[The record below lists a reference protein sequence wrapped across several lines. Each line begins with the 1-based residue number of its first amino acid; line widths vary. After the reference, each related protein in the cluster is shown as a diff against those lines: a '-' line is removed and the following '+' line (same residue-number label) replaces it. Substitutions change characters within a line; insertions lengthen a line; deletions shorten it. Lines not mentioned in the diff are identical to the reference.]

1 MGVQATGKVA
11 DGLSAETAGDEP
23 AAAVRGAAAT
33 DAYGGHFTSAK
44 GIGVWGIGLEGVHG
58 EATDEKHP
66 GVHGIGPGVGVY
78 GESTDATGVVGHS
91 THGYGVGATS
101 TNGAGLSA
109 SSGTT
114 PLILITNK
122 VGVVTMGEDQ
132 GLYAWGGEL
141 GGRFGGATGIEA
153 TGSGTSGE
161 GVHGHGSGTLAEG
174 VLGTS
179 DQATGVYGIASGTG
193 ANAIGVWG
201 QTAGTYGL
209 YTAQKVYAGGGCVGC
224 TFAQLARN
232 DGDGSLSVGDVVVI
246 VGIAPPLRGHP
257 TPRLGVRRATGGD
270 TGPRGVVQS
279 RVSVTTRPLP
289 GTGAG
294 DLVSAVD
301 MPVAVAGTV
310 GPGGDLL
317 VVLEGMARVLVGSD
331 GAPFRAGDGLVV
343 GAEGTAAAV
352 TPPEANI
359 ANPFAYALEPSPN
372 GGGLV
377 WALVRWR

>member
-1 MGVQATGKVA
+1 
-11 DGLSAETAGDEP
+11 
-23 AAAVRGAAAT
+23 VRGAAAT
-33 DAYGGHFTSAK
+33 DAYGGHFTSAE

-58 EATDEKHP
+58 QATDEKHP
-66 GVHGIGPGVGVY
+66 GVHGTGPGVGVF
-78 GESTDATGVVGHS
+78 GESVDATGVVGQS
-91 THGYGVGATS
+91 THGYGVAATS

-132 GLYAWGGEL
+132 GLYSWGGGL
-141 GGRFGGATGIEA
+141 GGRFGGAVGIEA
-153 TGSGTSGE
+153 TGNGTSGE
-161 GVHGHGSGTLAEG
+161 GVHGHGAGSLAEG

-232 DGDGSLSVGDVVVI
+232 EGGESLAPGDVVAV
-246 VGIAPPLRGHP
+246 VGIAPPLRGQP
-257 TPRLGVRRATGGD
+257 IPRLGVRRATVADMGL
-270 TGPRGVVQS
+270 RGVVQS
-279 RVSVTTRPLP
+279 RVIVATRPLP
-289 GTGAG
+289 GTGDG

-301 MPVAVAGTV
+301 MPAEVAGAVA
-310 GPGGDLL
+310 PGGDLL
-317 VVLEGMARVLVGSD
+317 VVLEGMAQVRVGPDSASVQ
-331 GAPFRAGDGLVV
+331 AGDALVI
-343 GAEGTAAAV
+343 GAQGATAAL
-352 TPPEANI
+352 TPPEAALGI
-359 ANPFAYALEPSPN
+359 PFAYALEPSPA

-377 WALVRWR
+377 WALVRWH